1 MKFFTFTFSNVFIS
15 ACLVAVTTAFVRATK
30 TEFPPSTLSSVTCLN
45 TDWKHGARVELG
57 RASESLNIEVWTR
70 YGYVLSSEGDIE
82 LGKEQMRYVKAV
94 SEKGEGRRN
103 RHRLIRRHEEEI
115 FRMMARCTINN

>member
-30 TEFPPSTLSSVTCLN
+30 TEFPPSTLSSVTCLYN
-45 TDWKHGARVELG
+45 NYHLV
-57 RASESLNIEVWTR
+57 
-70 YGYVLSSEGDIE
+70 SSEGDIE